1 MKFYL
6 LLDKILLRPFWT
18 CKIEKWSQQ
27 SRQKLWF
34 VNSNAGSYQAAAS
47 LWAPTQAH
55 KVWWAVS
62 GPVQGAYLQEA
73 VLAAEE
79 LAFLQDGFSGQDQ
92 FLFAESRL
100 FLTREDCLK
109 FEKETVLPG
118 VGQMD
123 TGPVLDARINPLY
136 PGWVFDNHTLTLKME
151 TPRLFRQCTTASQLS
166 PFPRFAP
173 KYKLSKKIS
182 KAWEQKVSY
191 CSGTLEFPNM
201 LNSQ

>member
-1 MKFYL
+1 M
-6 LLDKILLRPFWT
+6 
-18 CKIEKWSQQ
+18 
-27 SRQKLWF
+27 
-34 VNSNAGSYQAAAS
+34 
-47 LWAPTQAH
+47 
-55 KVWWAVS
+55 WWAVS

-123 TGPVLDARINPLY
+123 TGPVLDARTNPLY
-136 PGWVFDNHTLTLKME
+136 PG
-151 TPRLFRQCTTASQLS
+151 
-166 PFPRFAP
+166 
-173 KYKLSKKIS
+173 
-182 KAWEQKVSY
+182 
-191 CSGTLEFPNM
+191 
-201 LNSQ
+201 